1 MTSAL
6 IGFFSRWNRWFIQ
19 ALVVIL
25 AWWLSYVYFYL
36 NYALNRFSLCHST
49 LIDEETNTFSDT
61 WTPWNNGCHVAYS
74 RKMSFPNTALTRLQS
89 HRLLL
94 MWLRPSS
101 WRFSSP
107 WFTTPSHLQ
116 SIIISKSK
124 ANCTWNFK
132 SDNLHTE
139 VHLLATMVS

>member
-6 IGFFSRWNRWFIQ
+6 IGFFLLEYMIHTGISSHSCLMI
-19 ALVVIL
+19 VICI
-25 AWWLSYVYFYL
+25 FYL
-36 NYALNRFSLCHST
+36 NYALTHFSLCHST

-74 RKMSFPNTALTRLQS
+74 RKMSFPNTALTRLQN

-107 WFTTPSHLQ
+107 WFTTPFHLQ
-116 SIIISKSK
+116 SIKISKSK

-139 VHLLATMVS
+139 VHLLVTMVS